1 MKRNVS
7 TVLPLTPTQQPDS
20 NLSAPPI
27 PGTSPETSQVEPV
40 LSNRAPANLL
50 TSTAPQSKSS
60 SIEIVRP
67 TLMVVPQFKAPHS
80 VSTYHSPP
88 EKSYRSTSTS
98 VVSDSA
104 TTDADAQFKLGM
116 RYDKGKGVDVDKA
129 KAFEWYQKAAKQ
141 GNEHA
146 KYCLERLYK

>member
-67 TLMVVPQFKAPHS
+67 TLMV